1 MMKRLI
7 AQILALK
14 PFIAIGAVICLL
26 IWALTR
32 PAPKPSDIP
41 QTPQPAKS
49 PAVVEKER
57 RLTRAVA
64 GAMTL
69 KKAMR
74 NPDSFKLA
82 SVYLTQ
88 NGTACYEY
96 RAQNG
101 FGGMNFEQAVLTIKG
116 DDILTKG
123 MEGFSTL
130 WNREC
135 TKGGGEDIVDYVLLL
150 AK

>member
-1 MMKRLI
+1 MKRLI
-7 AQILALK
+7 AQIWALK

-41 QTPQPAKS
+41 PTPQPAKS
-49 PAVVEKER
+49 PAEVEKER

-101 FGGMNFEQAVLTIKG
+101 FGGMNFERAVLSKKG
-116 DDILTKG
+116 DDVLTKG
-123 MEGFSTL
+123 MEGFSSL
-130 WNREC
+130 WNQEC
-135 TKGGGEDIVDYVLLL
+135 TKDRGEDIVDYVSLL

>member
-1 MMKRLI
+1 MKRLF
-7 AQILALK
+7 AQIWALK
-14 PFIAIGAVICLL
+14 PFIAIGSVICLL

-32 PAPKPSDIP
+32 PAPKPSDAP
-41 QTPQPAKS
+41 PTPQPVKS

-64 GAMTL
+64 GALTL
-69 KKAMR
+69 KKSMR

-82 SVYLTQ
+82 SVYLSQ
-88 NGTACYEY
+88 NGTVCYEY

-101 FGGMNFEQAVLTIKG
+101 FGGMNFERAVLSKKE
-116 DDILTKG
+116 DDILIKG
-123 MEGFSTL
+123 MEGFSTR

-135 TKGGGEDIVDYVLLL
+135 TKDGGENIVEYVALL